1 LADKALVERIRGLNE
16 QCGLPIG
23 LEGLNPG
30 KLSAR
35 MGMDKKVRAG
45 KLTLVL
51 PEKPGKIQLCDSYDP
66 ALPESVMREYCR

>member
-1 LADKALVERIRGLNE
+1 
-16 QCGLPIG
+16 
-23 LEGLNPG
+23 
-30 KLSAR
+30 